1 MCWSAEVSLASF
13 IISAMGCLILFLIGT
28 VTEKILALYLGFVS
42 LMQLVEYGLWTN
54 QTCDAEHKQVS
65 ILGMTLNLAQPL
77 VLSGLILAMNPS
89 APIPKILTIC
99 GVYILAILPSI
110 FTYLSTNELQCT
122 TASSKDPHLV
132 WNWTILPNEW
142 FYHGV
147 YLLALTLLPAIG
159 LPKRSTGIAFGL
171 ATVGSYAL
179 SRLVYTRQVFG
190 SMWCWYVALFPPLLA
205 INHYVKIV

>member
-13 IISAMGCLILFLIGT
+13 SIGALGCLILFLIGT
-28 VTEKILALYLGFVS
+28 TTEKILALYLGFVS
-42 LMQLVEYGLWTN
+42 LMQLVEYGLWSN
-54 QTCDAEHKQVS
+54 QTCNDEHKQVS

-77 VLSGLILAMNPS
+77 VLSALILSMNPS
-89 APIPKILTIC
+89 ASISKILAIC
-99 GVYILAILPSI
+99 GLYSLAILPSI
-110 FTYLSTNELQCT
+110 STYLSSSELQCT
-122 TASSKDPHLV
+122 TPSSKDPHLV

-142 FYHGV
+142 FYHGA

-159 LPKRSTGIAFGL
+159 LPKKSTGVAFGL

-190 SMWCWYVALFPPLLA
+190 SMWCWYVALFPPLLV

>member
-13 IISAMGCLILFLIGT
+13 GLGALGSLFLFLIGT
-28 VTEKILALYLGFVS
+28 TTEKILALFLGFVS
-42 LMQLVEYGLWTN
+42 LMQLIEYGLWSN
-54 QTCDAEHKQVS
+54 QTCNDEHRQVS

-77 VLSGLILAMNPS
+77 VFGGLILAMNPN
-89 APIPKILTIC
+89 APTTKILALC
-99 GVYILAILPSI
+99 VFYIISILPSI
-110 FTYLSTNELQCT
+110 TTYLSAKELQCT
-122 TASSKDPHLV
+122 TPSSKDPHLV

-147 YLLALTLLPAIG
+147 YLLTLTLLPIIG
-159 LPKRSTGIAFGL
+159 LSKRTTGIAFGL

-190 SMWCWYVALFPPLLA
+190 SMWCWYVALLPPLLA
-205 INHYVKIV
+205 INHYAKIV